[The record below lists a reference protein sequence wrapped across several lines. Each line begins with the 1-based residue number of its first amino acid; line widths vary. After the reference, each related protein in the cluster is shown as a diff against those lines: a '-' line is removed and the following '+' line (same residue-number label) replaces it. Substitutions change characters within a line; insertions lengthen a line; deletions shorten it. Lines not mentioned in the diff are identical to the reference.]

1 MQLHEEKDLLQIL
14 RRDPQMGLEEILS
27 RYGGVLHGIVRRI
40 LPDERDVEECL
51 SDVLVT
57 CW

>member
-1 MQLHEEKDLLQIL
+1 MQLHEEKGLLQIL

-40 LPDERDVEECL
+40 LPDERDVGL
-51 SDVLVT
+51 LT
-57 CW
+57 WF